1 MANIK
6 ILFVGKNLLNNL
18 VLDELNVN
26 GEILFAYIRSIEEVL
41 LMSSK
46 ALHVDEDIINSD
58 DESDWLK

>member
-58 DESDWLK
+58 DESD